1 MKDKLKISE
10 RVKSIPKIPL
20 IIGGVFFV
28 ALVVVI
34 VTTIAL
40 KREIAHEG
48 AKLEGKF
55 TNRFGATFVGSET
68 CKRCHERTYLEWKT
82 SLHSRMMRDVESQ
95 PMSIIGDFE
104 SPSEARTF
112 TKEEIDYT
120 LGSQWKQQYLKKE
133 GDDLIV
139 LPAQFNI
146 STGKWKDYFPDKP
159 ANRDWFKE
167 CAGCHAT
174 GVDPEK
180 KTFVDMGIACEACHG
195 PGSNHVEAVP
205 GYEIPT
211 IINAS
216 RLTPAASAQICGS
229 CHTRGRDKSGDYAYP
244 ASYQKHKGEAS
255 LAMHFDEV
263 SNHSG
268 DSEYF
273 YPSGE
278 SRYSNQQYLDWKQSE
293 HAKVGVVCATCHSVH
308 GRKTGIAANV
318 DASNLLL
325 AIRSKTRLFEDRL
338 CKSCHSTVQYRSVHR
353 IHTFGSCVRCHMA
366 RVGTIGEAGDSHS
379 HTFKFMFPQATV
391 EAGGVDKQPNACNSC
406 HHHENTP
413 AEALVGFLE
422 AAKNND
428 MPKPLAV
435 HQRTEEPQ
443 RQLRK
448 N

>member
-1 MKDKLKISE
+1 MKDKPKISE

-82 SLHSRMMRDVESQ
+82 SLHSRMMRDVKLE
-95 PMSIIGDFE
+95 PLANIGDFE
-104 SPSEARTF
+104 TPDNARTF
-112 TKEEIDYT
+112 AKEDVDYT
-120 LGSQWKQQYLKKE
+120 LGSQWRQQYLKKE

-139 LPAQFNI
+139 LPAHYNA
-146 STGKWKDYFPDKP
+146 STGKWKTYFSDEP
-159 ANRDWFKE
+159 AKRVWFKE

-180 KTFVDMGIACEACHG
+180 KTFVEMGIACEACHG

-205 GYEIPT
+205 GFEIRT

-216 RLTPAASAQICGS
+216 RLTPAAAAQICGS
-229 CHTRGRDKSGDYAYP
+229 CHTRGRDKTGKYAYP
-244 ASYQKHKGEAS
+244 VQYQTHKGEGILKFYFHEANK
-255 LAMHFDEV
+255 D
-263 SNHSG
+263 NG
-268 DSEYF
+268 YTEYF
-273 YPSGE
+273 WPSGE
-278 SRYSNQQYLDWKQSE
+278 SKYSNQQYLDWKQSE

-308 GRKTGIAANV
+308 QSKTGITASL

-325 AIRSKTRLFEDRL
+325 TIRSKTRLFEDRL
-338 CKSCHSTVQYRSVHR
+338 CKSCHTTVQYRSVHR
-353 IHTFGSCVRCHMA
+353 IHTFGSCVRCHMPKVA
-366 RVGTIGEAGDSHS
+366 SIGEAGDAHS
-379 HTFKFMFPQATV
+379 HTFRFMFPQATV

-413 AEALVGFLE
+413 TEALVGFLE
-422 AAKNND
+422 AAKKND

-443 RQLRK
+443 RQLGK